1 MTYKVSKIKNVQK
14 KLVYWAKTKHIRPLV
29 GKAKMCLRSIRNHK
43 VDFISV
49 DFERKIGKRQ
59 KSREKEKNL

>member
-1 MTYKVSKIKNVQK
+1 MSK
-14 KLVYWAKTKHIRPLV
+14 Y
-29 GKAKMCLRSIRNHK
+29 K